1 MSLPNSRKASA
12 ELPPLSTMTTTVT
25 IPEKTALSNATTI
38 CTPVER
44 SPRPSSTFVPTLD
57 KPGANPFE
65 TDLEMAP
72 TTTTSDK
79 ITWGQKDTMN
89 RRSDCRVWPGK
100 DHWKQKAK
108 AAKRKRSWCTC
119 MAGLS
124 RRNRIIARVLIVFLI
139 IGIAIGVG
147 FGVSKPLGAPIWH

>member
-25 IPEKTALSNATTI
+25 IPEKTALSTVTT
-38 CTPVER
+38 VADR

-72 TTTTSDK
+72 TATTDK
-79 ITWGQKDTMN
+79 ITWCQKDTLN
-89 RRSDCRVWPGK
+89 RRSDARVWPGK